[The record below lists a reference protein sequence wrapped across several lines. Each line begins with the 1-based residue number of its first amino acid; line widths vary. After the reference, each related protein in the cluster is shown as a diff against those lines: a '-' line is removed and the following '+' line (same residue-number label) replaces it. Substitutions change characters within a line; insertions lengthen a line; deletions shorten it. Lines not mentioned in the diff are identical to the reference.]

1 MNIRPWRGVVK
12 TQCFTVVTR
21 CAQLAGLAI
30 TTGTICAVSA
40 EELVV
45 DPVAAAHRLLGATLT
60 GRGVRAVV
68 VEVEA
73 YGGVPDGPWPDA
85 AAHSYRGRSGRNAVM
100 FGPPGRLYT
109 YRSHGIHVC
118 ANVACGP
125 DGTAAAV
132 LLRAG
137 AVETGTEVAQ
147 ARRGESVRGVALAR
161 GPGNLC
167 SALGIA
173 MDDNGID
180 LFDPDGPVTLTLNDA
195 DDALVALSGPRVG
208 VSQAAD
214 RPWRLW
220 LAGRPEVSAYRRSP
234 RAPGPGASD

>member
-1 MNIRPWRGVVK
+1 MSAG
-12 TQCFTVVTR
+12 
-21 CAQLAGLAI
+21 QLL
-30 TTGTICAVSA
+30 
-40 EELVV
+40 V
-45 DPVAAAHRLLGATLT
+45 DPVEAAHRLLGATLT
-60 GRGVRAVV
+60 GRGVSGIV

-85 AAHSYRGRSGRNAVM
+85 AAHSYRGRSGRNGVM

-118 ANVACGP
+118 ANVSCGP

-132 LLRAG
+132 LLRAAIIEDG
-137 AVETGTEVAQ
+137 ADVAQ
-147 ARRGESVRGVALAR
+147 ARRGEAVRSVALAR

-167 SALGIA
+167 SALGIT
-173 MDDNGID
+173 MSDNGID
-180 LFDPDGPVTLTLNDA
+180 LFDADGPVTLRLNA
-195 DDALVALSGPRVG
+195 VNGAVAGPRVG

-220 LAGRPEVSAYRRSP
+220 VAGRPEVSAYRRSP
-234 RAPGPGASD
+234 RAPAPGASD

>member
-1 MNIRPWRGVVK
+1 VRSGQGVAA
-12 TQCFTVVTR
+12 CELTVN
-21 CAQLAGLAI
+21 
-30 TTGTICAVSA
+30 
-40 EELVV
+40 
-45 DPVAAAHRLLGATLT
+45 PVAAAHRLLGATLT
-60 GRGVRAVV
+60 GRGVRAIV

-85 AAHSYRGRSGRNAVM
+85 SAHSYRGRGARNAVM

-118 ANVACGP
+118 ANVSCGP

-132 LLRAG
+132 LLRAAAIDEG
-137 AVETGTEVAQ
+137 ADIAR
-147 ARRGESVRGVALAR
+147 ARRGELVRAAALAR

-167 SALGIA
+167 SALGIT

-180 LFDPDGPVTLTLNDA
+180 LFDLDSPVTVELNAPLTA
-195 DDALVALSGPRVG
+195 ESGPRVG
-208 VSQAAD
+208 ISQAAD

-234 RAPGPGASD
+234 RAPAPGASD

>member
-1 MNIRPWRGVVK
+1 VRSG
-12 TQCFTVVTR
+12 QGG
-21 CAQLAGLAI
+21 AAGQL
-30 TTGTICAVSA
+30 S
-40 EELVV
+40 V
-45 DPVAAAHRLLGATLT
+45 DPLAAAHRLLGATLT

-85 AAHSYRGRSGRNAVM
+85 SAHSYRGRNGRNAVM

-118 ANVACGP
+118 ANVSCAP

-132 LLRAG
+132 LLRAAALQDG
-137 AVETGTEVAQ
+137 ADVARG
-147 ARRGESVRGVALAR
+147 RRGASVRAAALAR

-167 SALGIA
+167 SALGITI
-173 MDDNGID
+173 DDNGID
-180 LFDPDGPVTLTLNDA
+180 LFDQDSPVTIELNA
-195 DDALVALSGPRVG
+195 PLIAVTGPRVG

-234 RAPGPGASD
+234 RAPAPGDSD

>member
-1 MNIRPWRGVVK
+1 MNMLPRAEDVK
-12 TQCFTVVTR
+12 GQ
-21 CAQLAGLAI
+21 
-30 TTGTICAVSA
+30 GTICPVRE
-40 EELVV
+40 EELAV

-60 GRGVRAVV
+60 GRGVRAIV

-85 AAHSYRGRSGRNAVM
+85 AAHSYRGPNARNAVM
-100 FGPPGRLYT
+100 FGPPGRLYA

-132 LLRAG
+132 LLRAC
-137 AVETGTEVAQ
+137 AIEDGTDVARS
-147 ARRGESVRGVALAR
+147 RRGELVRTAALAR

-167 SALGIA
+167 SALGIT
-173 MDDNGID
+173 MDDNEID
-180 LFDPDGPVTLTLNDA
+180 LFDPDSPVTLSLHDPLTA
-195 DDALVALSGPRVG
+195 TSGPRVG

-234 RAPGPGASD
+234 RAPAPGASD

>member
-1 MNIRPWRGVVK
+1 M
-12 TQCFTVVTR
+12 
-21 CAQLAGLAI
+21 
-30 TTGTICAVSA
+30 SA
-40 EELVV
+40 AELTV
-45 DPVAAAHRLLGATLT
+45 DPVTAAHRLLGATLY
-60 GRGVRAVV
+60 GRSVSATI

-85 AAHSYRGRSGRNAVM
+85 AAHSYRGPNGRNAVM

-118 ANVACGP
+118 ANIACGP
-125 DGTAAAV
+125 EGTAAAV

-137 AVETGTEVAQ
+137 VIESGVDVAS
-147 ARRGESVRGVALAR
+147 ARRGESVRMAALAR

-167 SALGIA
+167 SALGIT

-180 LFDPDGPVTLTLNDA
+180 VFDPKSPVTLRLNDTRTP
-195 DDALVALSGPRVG
+195 VSGPRVG
-208 VSQAAD
+208 ISVAAD

-220 LAGRPEVSAYRRSP
+220 LQGLPEVSAYRRSP
-234 RAPGPGASD
+234 RAPAPGASD